1 MSGKG
6 NWIVIGLLAAAA
18 AGYAVYR
25 MSSPGQPAVY
35 LADRT
40 TATGQDIAT
49 PLTAG
54 AGVQKRGRN
63 LVLYLVLTD
72 ANGKRVRGVRLPNGK
87 TPPAPTVQILDADRN
102 VVYSCTLKYG

>member
-18 AGYAVYR
+18 AGYALYR
-25 MSSPGQPAVY
+25 LNSS
-35 LADRT
+35 D
-40 TATGQDIAT
+40 QDIAT

-54 AGVQKRGRN
+54 AGVQKRGRTV
-63 LVLYLVLTD
+63 LLYLVLAD
-72 ANGKRVRGVRLPNGK
+72 ANGKAVKGVRLPNGK
-87 TPPAPTVQILDADRN
+87 SPPAPTVQILDADRN